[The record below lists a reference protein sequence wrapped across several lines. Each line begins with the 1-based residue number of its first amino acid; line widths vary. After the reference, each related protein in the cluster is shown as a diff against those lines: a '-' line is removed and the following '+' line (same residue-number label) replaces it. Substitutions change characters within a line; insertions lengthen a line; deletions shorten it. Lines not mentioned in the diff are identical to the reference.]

1 MWIKNTSN
9 KIILLKLKNM
19 SEFIVKIKDEIV
31 QSIGK
36 QAIEQYLQLF
46 VTKTILKAAASDIL
60 NDYDKDSLNSDN
72 NWITAKNN
80 AFINDIYTKYIKVY
94 ANV

>member
-1 MWIKNTSN
+1 
-9 KIILLKLKNM
+9 M
-19 SEFIVKIKDEIV
+19 SEFVIKIEDEIV
-31 QSIGK
+31 QVIGK

-46 VTKTILKAAASDIL
+46 ITQTILKAAASDIL
-60 NDYDKDSLNSDN
+60 KDYEKESLSNDN

-80 AFINDIYTKYIKVY
+80 AFLNDKYSQYIKVY